1 MTNTSKRDRF
11 RLISEN
17 IERVG
22 HHVAVVQQSTVP
34 RFGYTIGLKNS
45 VGFELI
51 LAGGSIFL
59 LDELIEIMNSI
70 ARNCKERVF
79 SSSHNIKAGSHG
91 VFALRRSHASW
102 VEMLM
107 LGAIDFFDDPAI
119 ETYQIRPDP
128 AHITI
133 DVPDFAVA
141 WSPQREPAW
150 RWLRE
155 SWELPIP
162 STSTALTSLAAL
174 RGERITEASRWELDE
189 WEMFAGSGPDTPSD
203 EVRVVPIGTLLA
215 VDGTL
220 ESVISL
226 DVGKSLW
233 RDANDTEWNE
243 W

>member
-1 MTNTSKRDRF
+1 MIRSSKIDRLQ
-11 RLISEN
+11 LISDD

-22 HHVAVVQQSTVP
+22 YHITVVQQERVP
-34 RFGYTIGLKNS
+34 SFAYTIGLRNS
-45 VGFELI
+45 VEFELI

-59 LDELIEIMNSI
+59 FDELIEIINSI
-70 ARNCKERVF
+70 AGNCKKSGV
-79 SSSHNIKAGSHG
+79 SSSHDIKAGSHG
-91 VFALRRSHASW
+91 AFALRRSHASW

-119 ETYQIRPDP
+119 ETYQIRPDS

-133 DVPDFAVA
+133 DVPDLAVA

-162 STSTALTSLAAL
+162 STSTALTNLAAL

-189 WEMFAGSGPDTPSD
+189 WELFAGSGPDTPSD

-233 RDANDTEWNE
+233 RDADDMEWND